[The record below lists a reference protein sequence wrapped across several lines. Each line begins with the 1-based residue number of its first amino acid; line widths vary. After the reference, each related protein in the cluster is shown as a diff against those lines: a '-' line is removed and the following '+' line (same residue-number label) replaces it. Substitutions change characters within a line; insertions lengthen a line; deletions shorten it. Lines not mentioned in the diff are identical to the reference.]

1 MARTRAK
8 DHDDKR
14 VAIAD
19 MAAQVFAEEGYDR
32 TSMARLASRCGVSK
46 ALLYHYYSSKEAML
60 YDIIAAHLEELIEAV
75 EAADLPE
82 ADPAVR
88 LEALVTALLDSYRD
102 ADSKHKVQL
111 GTMRY
116 LPEESQVELKAME
129 RQLVSVFAET
139 IRALKPEAFEGKPL
153 LKPVTMA
160 LFGMINW
167 AYMWFRDGGAVTRED
182 YAKIATGILVAGV
195 NAL

>member
-8 DHDDKR
+8 DHDEKR

-19 MAAQVFAEEGYDR
+19 MAAIVFAEEGYDR
-32 TSMARLASRCGVSK
+32 TSMSRLASRCGVSK
-46 ALLYHYYSSKEAML
+46 ALLYHYYTSKEAML

-75 EAADLPE
+75 EAADQPDAAPE
-82 ADPAVR
+82 KR
-88 LEALVTALLDSYRD
+88 LEVLVTALLDCYRD

-111 GTMRY
+111 GTMRF
-116 LPEESQVELKAME
+116 LPEEQQVELKGME

-139 IRALKPEAFEGKPL
+139 IRSINPEAFDGKPL

-160 LFGMINW
+160 LFGMVNW
-167 AYMWFRDGGAVTRED
+167 AYMWFRDGREVTRED
-182 YAKIATGILVAGV
+182 YAKIASGILVAGV
-195 NAL
+195 KAL

>member
-8 DHDDKR
+8 DHDEKR

-19 MAAQVFAEEGYDR
+19 MAAIVFAEEGYDR
-32 TSMARLASRCGVSK
+32 TSMSRLASRCGVSK
-46 ALLYHYYSSKEAML
+46 ALLYHYYTSKEAML

-75 EAADLPE
+75 EAADQPDAAPE
-82 ADPAVR
+82 MR
-88 LEALVTALLDSYRD
+88 LEVLVTALLDCYRD

-111 GTMRY
+111 GTMRF
-116 LPEESQVELKAME
+116 LPEEQQVELKGME

-139 IRALKPEAFEGKPL
+139 IRSINPEAFDGKPL

-160 LFGMINW
+160 LFGMVNW
-167 AYMWFRDGGAVTRED
+167 AYMWFRDGREVTRED
-182 YAKIATGILVAGV
+182 YAKIASGILVAGV
-195 NAL
+195 KAL